1 MRIAIGCDHGGIVL
15 KPAILTYLKEKNV
28 EFFDFGTFDSQSV
41 DYPFYAKKV
50 AEAVASGSFDKGILL
65 CGTGI
70 GMSIA
75 ANKVKGIRAAVLSD
89 EFSAAACSAHN
100 NANVLCLGGRV
111 LSPEKA
117 VKLVDLW
124 LSTPCEGDRH
134 MRRLGLIAEMDERKA

>member
-1 MRIAIGCDHGGIVL
+1 MLIAIGCDHGGIVL
-15 KPAILTYLKEKNV
+15 KPAVLEYLKANGYEV
-28 EFFDFGTFDSQSV
+28 EDLGSYDNERV
-41 DYPFYAKKV
+41 DYPVYAKKV
-50 AEAVASGSFDKGILL
+50 AEKVASGEAQKGILL

-100 NANVLCLGGRV
+100 DANVLCLGGRV
-111 LSPEKA
+111 VSPEKA

-124 LSTPCEGDRH
+124 LTTPFEGDRH
-134 MRRLGLIAEMDERKA
+134 VRRLAMIADLDERK

>member
-1 MRIAIGCDHGGIVL
+1 MKIAIGCDHGGIVL
-15 KPAILTYLKEKNV
+15 KPAILEFLDKKGISYEDLGTYTT
-28 EFFDFGTFDSQSV
+28 DSV
-41 DYPFYAKKV
+41 DYPVYAKKV
-50 AEAVASGSFDKGILL
+50 ADAVASGAFEKGILL

-100 NANVLCLGGRV
+100 DANVLCLGGRV

-124 LSTPCEGDRH
+124 LTTPFEGSRH
-134 MRRLGLIAEMDERKA
+134 VRRLGLIADMEK

>member
-1 MRIAIGCDHGGIVL
+1 MILAIGCDHGGIVL
-15 KPAILTYLKEKNV
+15 KPAILEYLNQKGIAYK
-28 EFFDFGTFDSQSV
+28 DFGTFTTDSV
-41 DYPFYAKKV
+41 DYPVYAKKV
-50 AEAVASGSFDKGILL
+50 ADAVASGECDKGILL

-100 NANVLCLGGRV
+100 DANVLCLGGRV

-124 LSTPCEGDRH
+124 LTTPFEGNRH
-134 MRRLGLIAEMDERKA
+134 VRRLGLIADMEK

>member
-15 KPAILTYLKEKNV
+15 KPAVVEYLRSNGHEV
-28 EFFDFGTFDSQSV
+28 VDFGSYDGERV
-41 DYPFYAKKV
+41 DYPIYAEKV
-50 AEAVASGSFDKGILL
+50 AKAVASGDCAKGVLL

-100 NANVLCLGGRV
+100 DANILCLGGRV
-111 LSPEKA
+111 VSPEKA
-117 VKLVDLW
+117 VKLTDLW
-124 LSTPCEGDRH
+124 LSTPFEGDRH
-134 MRRLGLIAEMDERKA
+134 VRRLAMIATLDERK

>member
-1 MRIAIGCDHGGIVL
+1 MKIAIGCDHGGIVL
-15 KPAILTYLKEKNV
+15 KPAILEYLDKKGISYEDLGTYTT
-28 EFFDFGTFDSQSV
+28 DSV
-41 DYPFYAKKV
+41 DYPVYAKKV
-50 AEAVASGSFDKGILL
+50 ADAVASGECERGILL

-100 NANVLCLGGRV
+100 DANVLCLGGRV

-117 VKLVDLW
+117 AKLVDLW
-124 LSTPCEGDRH
+124 LTTPFEGSRH
-134 MRRLGLIAEMDERKA
+134 IRRLGLIADMEK

>member
-1 MRIAIGCDHGGIVL
+1 MKIAIGCDHGGIIL
-15 KPAILTYLKEKNV
+15 KPAVIAYLEEKKVEYVDLGTYTT
-28 EFFDFGTFDSQSV
+28 DSV
-41 DYPFYAKKV
+41 DYPVYAKKV
-50 AEAVASGSFDKGILL
+50 AEAVASGECDKGILL
-65 CGTGI
+65 CGTGV

-100 NANVLCLGGRV
+100 NANVLCLGGRI

-124 LSTPCEGDRH
+124 LTTPFEGGRH
-134 MRRLGLIAEMDERKA
+134 VRRLDEIADMEK